1 MAHRKLIGA
10 IASAGLAAGLFAS
23 PARAATLDL
32 EKGSRI
38 CLVGNTLGERMGHD
52 GWLETVIQSRMP
64 QQQVS
69 FRNLCEAADQVEQR
83 IRVEAFGSPD
93 EWLGNEKADVI
104 FGFFGFNES
113 FAGPAGVENF
123 KKQLDGY
130 VKHVLD
136 HKYNDKSA
144 PKVVLFSPIA
154 QEKINDPHLPDNVA
168 NNKNIELYSK
178 AIEEVASA
186 NKVIYVDLFTPT
198 QSLYGKASTPLTID
212 CIHLNDEGDKQVAG
226 VIADALFGSNAA
238 GADTVEKLRAMVREK
253 DDCFFYRYQA
263 NDGYNVYGGRSKE
276 NYKGITNRVVFA
288 REMEVLDAMATN
300 RDHAIWEIA
309 QGREAKVDDSNTP
322 PFIDVPTNAPGPNA
336 DGTYP
341 FPSAEDE
348 LKQMKI
354 APHFKVEL
362 VASEREYPNL
372 ENPVQM
378 MFDPKGRL
386 WVVAIPSYPHWKPK
400 DEMSDKVLIYD
411 IKDGKAVK
419 ETVFADHLNLPTGIA
434 MWNGGVIVATCP
446 DLWYMKDTTG
456 GDHANFKER
465 IVEGLGIADTHHQAN
480 SFVFDPGGALYM
492 QEGTFQRT
500 HVETAWGP
508 EYCSE
513 GGVYRYEPLSH
524 KFETYISYGFANPH
538 GHVFDQWGQ
547 DFITDGTGNVNY
559 YGTGFSGHVDY
570 PQKHARYQPYFRQ
583 HYRPCP
589 GTMIVSSRAFPESM
603 QGNLLDL
610 DVIQLQGIGQY
621 KFVDQ
626 GSGFKGVEVG
636 ADGTVP
642 KAGQAITPIVK
653 SSDPNFR
660 PVSAAVGPDGA
671 IYFLDW
677 QNPLI
682 GHLQHHLRD
691 PNRGHSHGRIWRITY
706 DGMKLLTPPKIS
718 GAPIAD
724 LLELLR
730 APEDSTR
737 YLAKVELSSHDP
749 KEVLA
754 ALPGWISSLDKNS
767 TRYQHNL
774 LEGLWTYQWMG
785 EVNEPLLKQMLRSS
799 DFHARAAA
807 TRVLCAWRASL
818 PDALALLKVQAED
831 DQPRVRLEAVRATS
845 FFTTSEAADVALETL
860 NKPQDPYLKYTL
872 DEAMKTLDK
881 YNKK

>member
-1 MAHRKLIGA
+1 MSRG
-10 IASAGLAAGLFAS
+10 
-23 PARAATLDL
+23 ATLDL
-32 EKGSRI
+32 EKGSHI
-38 CLVGNTLGERMGHD
+38 SLVGNTLGERMGHD
-52 GWLETVIQSRMP
+52 GWLETVIQSRLP
-64 QQQVS
+64 QQQLA
-69 FRNLCEAADQVEQR
+69 FRNLCEAADEVDQR
-83 IRVEAFGSPD
+83 IRVEGFGTPD
-93 EWLGNEKADVI
+93 EWLANEKTDVI

-113 FAGPAGVENF
+113 FAGPSGLENF

-136 HKYNDKSA
+136 GKYNGKSA

-154 QEKINDPHLPDNVA
+154 QEKINNPHLPDNAA

-178 AIEEVASA
+178 AIEEVAKA
-186 NKVIYVDLFTPT
+186 NNVVYVDLFGPT
-198 QSLYGKASTPLTID
+198 QQLYAKASKPLTID
-212 CIHLNDEGDKQVAG
+212 CIHLNDEGDKQVG
-226 VIADALFGSNAA
+226 EVIADALFGKGQGSSAEA
-238 GADTVEKLRAMVREK
+238 EKLRKMVMEK
-253 DDCFFYRYQA
+253 DDCFFYRYQT

-276 NYKGITNRVVFA
+276 NYKGVTNRVVFA
-288 REMEVLDAMATN
+288 REMDVLDVMAAN

-309 QGREAKVDDSNTP
+309 QGKDPKVDDSNTP
-322 PFIDVPTNAPGPNA
+322 PFIDVPTNQPGPNP
-336 DGTYP
+336 DGSFPYP
-341 FPSAEDE
+341 SPEDE

-354 APHFKVEL
+354 APHFKIEL
-362 VASEREYPNL
+362 VASEREYPEL

-386 WVVAIPSYPHWKPK
+386 FVSVIPSYPHWKPK
-400 DEMSDKVLIYD
+400 DEMNDKILIYD

-419 ETVFADHLNLPTGIA
+419 QTVFADHLNMPTGLA
-434 MWNGGVIVATCP
+434 MWNGGLFVATCP
-446 DLWYMKDTTG
+446 DLWYLKDTTG
-456 GDHANFKER
+456 GDHANSRER
-465 IVEGLGIADTHHQAN
+465 VVEGLGIADTHHQAN

-492 QEGTFQRT
+492 QEGTFQAT

-508 EYCSE
+508 NYVFN

-524 KFETYISYGFANPH
+524 KFETYVSYGFANPH

-559 YGTGFSGHVDY
+559 YGTGFSSHVDPIDY
-570 PQKHARYQPYFRQ
+570 KKKHGHYQPYFKQR
-583 HYRPCP
+583 YRPCP

-610 DVIQLQGIGQY
+610 DVIQLQGIGEY
-621 KFVDQ
+621 KFADQ
-626 GSGFKGVEVG
+626 GSGFKGIETN

-642 KAGQAITPIVK
+642 PAGKNGTPIVR

-691 PNRGHSHGRIWRITY
+691 PNRGHTHGRIWRITY
-706 DGMKLLTPPKIS
+706 EGKQLLTPPKIS
-718 GAPIAD
+718 GEPIPAV
-724 LLELLR
+724 LELLR

-737 YLAKVELSSHDP
+737 YQAKVELSSRDP

-754 ALPGWISSLDKNS
+754 ALPTWIGGLDKNS

-774 LEGLWTYQWMG
+774 LEALWTYQWLG
-785 EVNEPLLKQMLRSS
+785 EVNEPLLKQMLRSP

-807 TRVLCAWRASL
+807 TRVLCAWRGSIK
-818 PDALALLKVQAED
+818 DALPLLKVQAQD
-831 DQPRVRLEAVRATS
+831 DQPRVRLEAVRTAS
-845 FFTTSEAADVALETL
+845 FFTTSEAAEIALETAG
-860 NKPQDPYLKYTL
+860 KPQDYYLKYTL
-872 DEAMKTLDK
+872 DETMKVLEK
-881 YNKK
+881 YTK

>member
-1 MAHRKLIGA
+1 MAHRKLIAA
-10 IASAGLAAGLFAS
+10 IASVGLAAGVLPQS
-23 PARAATLDL
+23 ARAATLDL
-32 EKGSRI
+32 AQGSHI

-52 GWLETVIQSRMP
+52 GWMETVIQSRVP
-64 QQQVS
+64 QQQLS

-83 IRVEAFGSPD
+83 IRVEGFGSPD
-93 EWLGNEKADVI
+93 EWLTSEKADAI
-104 FGFFGFNES
+104 FAFFGFNES
-113 FAGPAGVENF
+113 FAGPAGLDKF

-130 VKHVLD
+130 VKHVLEN
-136 HKYNDKSA
+136 KYNDKSN

-154 QEKINDPHLPDNVA
+154 QEKINDPHLPANADI
-168 NNKNIELYSK
+168 NNKNIELYSN
-178 AIEEVASA
+178 AIQEVAKA
-186 NKVIYVDLFTPT
+186 NNVTYVDLFTPT
-198 QSLYGKASTPLTID
+198 QQLYSKASSPLTID
-212 CIHLNDEGDKQVAG
+212 CIHLNDEGDKQLAEM
-226 VIADALFGSNAA
+226 IADALVGKGSVSASI
-238 GADTVEKLRAMVREK
+238 DKLRDMVREK
-253 DDCFFYRYQA
+253 DDCFYYRYQT

-288 REMEVLDAMATN
+288 REMEVLDVMASN
-300 RDHAIWEIA
+300 RDHAIWDIA
-309 QGREAKVDDSNTP
+309 QGKEPKVDDSNTP
-322 PFIDVPTNAPGPNA
+322 PFIDVPTNAPGPNP
-336 DGTYP
+336 DGTFPYP
-341 FPSAEDE
+341 SPEDE
-348 LKQMKI
+348 LKRMKV

-386 WVVAIPSYPHWKPK
+386 WVSAIPSYPHWKPK
-400 DEMSDKVLIYD
+400 DDMNDKILIYD

-419 ETVFADHLNLPTGIA
+419 ETVFADHLNCPTGLA
-434 MWNGGVIVATCP
+434 MWNGGIIAATCP
-446 DLWYMKDTTG
+446 DLWYLKDTTG
-456 GDHANFKER
+456 GDHANSRER
-465 IVEGLGIADTHHQAN
+465 IIEGLGIADTHHQAN

-492 QEGTFQRT
+492 QEGTFQAT
-500 HVETAWGP
+500 HVESAWGP
-508 EYCSE
+508 QYCFN

-524 KFETYISYGFANPH
+524 KFETYVSYGFANPH

-559 YGTGFSGHVDY
+559 YGTGFSGHVDF

-589 GTMIVSSRAFPESM
+589 GTCIVSSRAFPESM

-610 DVIQLQGIGQY
+610 DVIQLQGIGEY
-621 KFVDQ
+621 KIVDQ
-626 GSGFKGVEVG
+626 GSGFKGVEVN
-636 ADGTVP
+636 ADGSTP
-642 KAGQAITPIVK
+642 SGSRASAIVR
-653 SSDPNFR
+653 SDDPNFR

-691 PNRGHSHGRIWRITY
+691 PNRGHTHGRIWRITY
-706 DGMKLLTPPKIS
+706 DGKQLLTPPKIS

-730 APEDSTR
+730 TPEDSTR
-737 YLAKVELSSHDP
+737 YLAKVEMSSRDR
-749 KEVLA
+749 KDVLG
-754 ALPGWISSLDKNS
+754 ALPGWIEKLDKNS

-774 LEGLWTYQWMG
+774 LEALWTYQWLG
-785 EVNEPLLKQMLRSS
+785 EVNAPLLKEMLRSP
-799 DFHARAAA
+799 DYHARAAA

-818 PDALALLKVQAED
+818 PDALALLKTQAQD
-831 DQPRVRLEAVRATS
+831 DQPRVRLEAVRAAS
-845 FFTTSEAADVALETL
+845 YFTTSEAADVALESL
-860 NKPQDPYLKYTL
+860 NKPQDSVLKYTL